1 MQFKYPEL
9 LYFLFLL
16 LIPILIHL
24 FQLRK
29 FEKVPFTNV
38 KFLKKIEL
46 QTRKSSK
53 LKKFLV
59 LLTRL
64 FFIASLVFAFAQPF
78 YSNYKQGQKSQTIVY
93 LDNSLSMQAKKN
105 TTSLLEEAKQEL
117 LKQINEKNANISLLT
132 NNNFYTN
139 LSKKDLK
146 NTILS
151 IDYYPI
157 TVSFSKVL
165 QKAKYLYSRDKNT
178 KKNIVL
184 LSDFQNF
191 DVKKIDSSLHYK
203 FVKLQPNN
211 VQNYAVDSLYVS
223 KNTADE
229 ITLKAITSSA
239 TKTKNNSS
247 FSLFD
252 DNRLLG
258 KSAVNYSDKTEKEI
272 TFTISNTQNINGKI
286 TTNDTFLQFDNTL
299 YFTTD
304 KPDKIN
310 VLAIGKDTKYL
321 AKIYT
326 KDQFNFSSVSTN
338 QIDFN
343 AIKMQ
348 HTIILN
354 EMDAISL
361 LLQKVV
367 VEFVSNGG
375 TLVIIP
381 SEKIDLK
388 NYNLFFTS
396 LHFGNL
402 AKQVDNELLI
412 NKINFSHPVLKGV
425 FEKKVQNFQYPK
437 VSLSY
442 TGNTN
447 NKSTILLFENK
458 NPFISQ
464 KKINKGKL
472 FWFASPINNKV
483 SNFKNS
489 PLIVPVFYNIAS
501 QSFEISKL
509 YYLIGKNNALDIPIK
524 MQKDEV
530 LKLREKNK
538 PENTFIPLQK
548 VYNDKVRLE
557 FNDFPVKDGFY
568 QVIKNDKVIKEIA
581 FNYSRVENKLTYT
594 DLAYLKKYK
603 NVTITDDIAAT
614 FNTLTNENNTINYWK
629 TFLIIALAF
638 LFLEM
643 LILKFW
649 KN

>member
-53 LKKFLV
+53 LKKFLI

-93 LDNSLSMQAKKN
+93 LDNSLSMQAKAN
-105 TTSLLEEAKQEL
+105 NITLLEKAKQEL
-117 LKQINEKNANISLLT
+117 LKQITENNANISLLT

-165 QKAKYLYSRDKNT
+165 QKAKYLFAKDKII

-191 DVKKIDSSLHYK
+191 DVKKIDSSLHYQL
-203 FVKLQPNN
+203 VKLQPNN
-211 VQNYAVDSLYVS
+211 IQNFALDSLYVS
-223 KNTADE
+223 KNTADK

-239 TKTKNNSS
+239 TKTKNISS
-247 FSLFD
+247 FSLYD
-252 DNRLLG
+252 GNRLLG
-258 KSAVNYSDKTEKEI
+258 KSAINYSDKTEKEI
-272 TFTISNTQNINGKI
+272 SFTISNTENINGKV
-286 TTNDTFLQFDNTL
+286 TTNDSFLQFDNTL
-299 YFTTD
+299 YFTSD
-304 KPDKIN
+304 KPNKIN

-326 KDQFNFSSVSTN
+326 KDQFNFTSVSAN

-343 AIKMQ
+343 AIKKQ
-348 HTIILN
+348 HTIVLN
-354 EMDAISL
+354 EMDTISL
-361 LLQKVV
+361 PLQKVL
-367 VEFVSNGG
+367 VEFVGKGG
-375 TLVIIP
+375 TLVLIP
-381 SEKIDLK
+381 SEKLDIK
-388 NYNLFFTS
+388 NYNLFFKS
-396 LHFGNL
+396 LHFGSL
-402 AKQVDNELLI
+402 TKKADNELLI
-412 NKINFSHPVLKGV
+412 NKINFSHPILKGV

-437 VSLSY
+437 VTTSFM
-442 TGNTN
+442 GNIK
-447 NKSTILLFENK
+447 NKSAVLLFENQQ
-458 NPFISQ
+458 PFISQ
-464 KKINKGKL
+464 KNIDKGKL
-472 FWFASPINNKV
+472 FWFASPINTKI

-489 PLIVPVFYNIAS
+489 PLIVPIFYNIAS
-501 QSFEISKL
+501 QSFKISKL

-530 LKLREKNK
+530 LKLREKKK

-557 FNDFPVKDGFY
+557 FNNFPVKDGFY

-581 FNYSRVENKLTYT
+581 FNYPREENKLNYT
-594 DLAYLKKYK
+594 NLEHFKKYK
-603 NVTITDDIAAT
+603 NVAITDDIATT
-614 FNTLTNENNTINYWK
+614 FTSLNNENKTTSYWK

-638 LFLEM
+638 LILEM